1 MWKDIL
7 NAIINVTIFIGTL
20 ITIICLVVFMFI
32 TSEWWM
38 ALLAGLGAANA
49 LFIYDKFRQKNI
61 K

>member
-1 MWKDIL
+1 MKNFLDIL
-7 NAIINVTIFIGTL
+7 LNFVIFIGTL
-20 ITIICLVVFMFI
+20 ITIFCLVVFMFV

-49 LFIYDKFRQKNI
+49 LFVYDKFRQKNI

>member
-1 MWKDIL
+1 MKNFLDIL
-7 NAIINVTIFIGTL
+7 LNFVIFIGTL
-20 ITIICLVVFMFI
+20 ITIFCLVVFMFI

>member
-1 MWKDIL
+1 MKNFIDIF
-7 NAIINVTIFIGTL
+7 ISVVIFIGTL
-20 ITIICLVVFMFI
+20 TTIFCLVVFMFI

-38 ALLAGLGAANA
+38 ALLAGLSSANA

>member
-1 MWKDIL
+1 MKNFLDIL
-7 NAIINVTIFIGTL
+7 LNFIIFIGTL
-20 ITIICLVVFMFI
+20 ITIFCLVVFMFI

-49 LFIYDKFRQKNI
+49 LFIYDKFRQKTL

>member
-1 MWKDIL
+1 MKNFIDIF
-7 NAIINVTIFIGTL
+7 INVLIFVGTL
-20 ITIICLVVFMFI
+20 ITIFCLVVFMFI

-49 LFIYDKFRQKNI
+49 LFVYDKFRQKNI

>member
-1 MWKDIL
+1 MKNFLDIL
-7 NAIINVTIFIGTL
+7 LNFVIFIGTL
-20 ITIICLVVFMFI
+20 ITIFCLVVFMFI

-49 LFIYDKFRQKNI
+49 LFVYDKFRQKNI

>member
-1 MWKDIL
+1 MKNFLDIL
-7 NAIINVTIFIGTL
+7 LNFVIFIGTL
-20 ITIICLVVFMFI
+20 ITIFCLVVFMFV

-49 LFIYDKFRQKNI
+49 LFVYDKFRQKNN